1 MMPLDRTIQPE
12 LFPVQH
18 VELNIPE
25 HFRLNNGI
33 PVWYLNL
40 GSQDVLRVEFIF
52 PAGTAC
58 HENQLVPSFANSM
71 LQEGTRQKSAAEIA
85 DAIDKYGAFL
95 ELDTEKDYAFVTLYT
110 LKRYYNETLPMVI
123 EMIGEANFPER
134 EWNIQLSNRL
144 DSYRIN
150 SRKVSFLASKGFQE
164 LLFSGTPYGAKFS
177 EESYTSAKRSDVLEF
192 YGKNYAWGRA
202 MLMLSGKVDE
212 SVIESTKRI
221 VGALQFDEVPVEQ
234 ASSWPEASMPG
245 ERLHF
250 IERTDAIQSALRI
263 GRRMFNRNHPDFFG
277 MKILSTVLGG
287 YFGSRLMTNIREDK
301 GYTYGI
307 GSGMMSF
314 KNDGWFYISTEVGA
328 DVTNDALKEI
338 YHELEVL
345 RNELIPADELE
356 LVRNYMLG
364 SLLKSFDGPFEQI
377 DRYKAVLL
385 FGVDEGYQARFTEAI
400 RNLDAVAL
408 RSLAQTYLQEKDL
421 LELVVGKK

>member
-1 MMPLDRTIQPE
+1 
-12 LFPVQH
+12 
-18 VELNIPE
+18 
-25 HFRLNNGI
+25 
-33 PVWYLNL
+33 
-40 GSQDVLRVEFIF
+40 
-52 PAGTAC
+52 
-58 HENQLVPSFANSM
+58 
-71 LQEGTRQKSAAEIA
+71 
-85 DAIDKYGAFL
+85 
-95 ELDTEKDYAFVTLYT
+95 
-110 LKRYYNETLPMVI
+110 
-123 EMIGEANFPER
+123 
-134 EWNIQLSNRL
+134 
-144 DSYRIN
+144 
-150 SRKVSFLASKGFQE
+150 
-164 LLFSGTPYGAKFS
+164 
-177 EESYTSAKRSDVLEF
+177 
-192 YGKNYAWGRA
+192 
-202 MLMLSGKVDE
+202 MLSGKVDE

-221 VGALQFDEVPVEQ
+221 VGALQFDEVPVDQ
-234 ASSWPEASMPG
+234 VSSWPEASMPG